1 MIHAPGSAV
10 KKKEMRRPQPPH
22 LFLLLAEGLTV
33 GALIHGGICLMGTH
47 QNPLQRTV
55 VCAVAVVGALA
66 DSTLDGLI
74 CMIVHDVIL
83 LFLIS
88 KLVCPRFQNSIQEK
102 SVNIAFY
109 QQM

>member
-1 MIHAPGSAV
+1 M
-10 KKKEMRRPQPPH
+10 
-22 LFLLLAEGLTV
+22 
-33 GALIHGGICLMGTH
+33 LISIRFSTIQLKDTATERNIAIQVDSLEERQYVAH

-55 VCAVAVVGALA
+55 VCAVTMVCALT